1 MNDEAA
7 NKSNKRTYVQVE
19 ASRRDAFVQF
29 LIDNPAEEIKEA
41 ARVMQIKY
49 PRATAIWREHRVY
62 VES

>member
-1 MNDEAA
+1 MNDEAE
-7 NKSNKRTYVQVE
+7 NRSDKRTYVQVE
-19 ASRRDAFVQF
+19 VSRRDAFLQF